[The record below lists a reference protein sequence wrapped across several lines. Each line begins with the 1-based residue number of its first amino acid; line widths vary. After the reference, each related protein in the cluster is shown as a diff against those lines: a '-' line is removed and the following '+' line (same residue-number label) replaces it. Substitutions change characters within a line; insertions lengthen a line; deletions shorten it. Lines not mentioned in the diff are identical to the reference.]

1 MVPVKDKGGRN
12 RRWGEFSDHH
22 AGLTTVKGRKKE
34 GEMGRK
40 SHGLQPS
47 SKKGLA
53 KLTGCP

>member
-1 MVPVKDKGGRN
+1 MVPVKDKWGRN
-12 RRWGEFSDHH
+12 RRWGELSDHN

-47 SKKGLA
+47 SEKGLA
-53 KLTGCP
+53 KLTGYP

>member
-1 MVPVKDKGGRN
+1 MKDKRGRN
-12 RRWGEFSDHH
+12 RRWGELSDHN
-22 AGLTTVKGRKKE
+22 AGLTTVKGRKTE

-47 SKKGLA
+47 SEKGLA